1 MGNPLDAG
9 VDFSCEIIES
19 VAMDINVIE
28 KEEVKEVKYSY
39 DDAVEMAGK
48 SFEEYLVSCCA
59 WF

>member
-1 MGNPLDAG
+1 
-9 VDFSCEIIES
+9 
-19 VAMDINVIE
+19 MDINVIE

-48 SFEEYLVSCCA
+48 WFEEYLVSCCA

>member
-1 MGNPLDAG
+1 
-9 VDFSCEIIES
+9 
-19 VAMDINVIE
+19 MDINVIE

-59 WF
+59 WFQNRMELPKST